1 MKLRKAF
8 IPLALAF
15 ATVGLVSCNT
25 SKKSSTPTPTPTVTD
40 TYTVTFVTNGGTACS
55 NATVN
60 KGSTVTLPTTTR
72 EGYTLDGWYT
82 DEALTSPF
90 VSTTAI
96 NANTTLYAKWTASS
110 GSQTPTVNPKNGSEE
125 GALDAGSGTVTTQ
138 GSLNITS
145 CSGEFESAYVE
156 FTPYQNYTDY
166 NAYISAKGANSYKK
180 LEDKRDFY
188 SQALSTTKT
197 RIDFSGIK
205 PGDYDIK
212 IAASKDGND
221 MGNASLFS
229 ISVSAYDRSGYAHFN
244 RTTGSVAEKGVG
256 AYNDDGTLKDNAII
270 LYVTDANKNTIEL
283 SYKGKTVAGI
293 GNILNSVGKAC
304 GEAGHETQC
313 KKVDDGKI
321 NYAAGNTN
329 QGILADLAADDI
341 PLVVRFVGIVSESGK
356 YTQTSYDAADEGLID
371 GLTAYANKSSTKN
384 IDGTLAKD
392 NNGLAD
398 YGGTAGDNGHM
409 ARMKSGK
416 HVTLEGIG
424 NDACLDG
431 WGIHFMCESAMPEA
445 GKSFEIRNL
454 LFMNNPED
462 ATGMEGIQES
472 GVIKASV
479 ERCWIHN
486 NTFLKPTIS
495 NPAESDKADGDG
507 SCDFKRGQYYTLAYN
522 YFEYCHKTN
531 IIGSSD
537 SSLQFNITMHH
548 NLWYN
553 CGSRIPLL
561 RQANIHF
568 YNNYI
573 SCDANDES
581 ADLSYVASLRANSY
595 MYSENNYYDGCKQVC
610 SGTGGTA
617 KLYGNEMVQCFG
629 KEQTGTIVSSREAT
643 VAGKCAYNGT
653 TLQNFDTNSSLF
665 YYNSSTKQ
673 SECYLT
679 TAVVARQE
687 VIKFAGSN
695 YRTKLNKTTLKTTNT
710 TYTEQTPTEG
720 VTTGKS
726 VLPTS
731 KNNGTIEGII
741 WTGIQGYDSNTGVKA
756 RGKFATFKV
765 TKAVTMNITMTASSN
780 EAYHDG
786 FVVKEDGTTVLIGS
800 GSVVLM
806 PGIYTI
812 VSCQKDKDTYVTAL
826 SFEEYD
832 SEELKNQL
840 INDYNT
846 AYAALPET
854 VEYNNNSY
862 NLIKTAVDAYEALG
876 EYKSEVTTTPYTAFN
891 TYISLGQTY
900 VEGLIT
906 AIGTVTKDSG
916 NAIISARTAYDALIA
931 KSSTATV
938 SNYQVLVDAE
948 TAFEQYEVSNT
959 IDAINA
965 IGTVTLESKT
975 LIETAEA
982 FYNALTTAQK
992 AEVTNYNTLTTARST
1007 YNSLVEID
1015 NVIKLIDACDIT
1027 APSTIETAY
1036 SAYNAL
1042 TAAQKAEVTNYSSL
1056 NALMPEYVE
1065 YLINQI
1071 GTVTASSG
1079 DAITKAETLYATLT
1093 SEQKS
1098 SVDNY
1103 DTLTAART
1111 AYNEILSARQVLNFS
1126 VDAITGN
1133 SFFVVDKDGKSA
1145 SLKSGVAEKT
1155 YDGVKYTAAVKIE
1168 TKTTITFTTSAA
1180 TTTLTIITASTT
1192 VTVKV
1197 DGVEYT
1203 PNSDGVII
1211 IENLAS
1217 GSHTIS
1223 KGSGEAHVYAV
1234 IVG

>member
-8 IPLALAF
+8 IPLALAWSL
-15 ATVGLVSCNT
+15 VGTVSCK
-25 SKKSSTPTPTPTVTD
+25 KKSNNNNNGSSQTIE
-40 TYTVTFVTNGGTACS
+40 YTVTFESNGGSSCTS
-55 NATVN
+55 VKVKSGNTI
-60 KGSTVTLPTTTR
+60 TLPTTSKT
-72 EGYTLDGWYT
+72 GYTFDGWYT
-82 DEALTSPF
+82 DEALTNIF
-90 VSTTAI
+90 DATTAI
-96 NANTTLYAKWTASS
+96 SGNLKLYAKWTEEGSS
-110 GSQTPTVNPKNGSEE
+110 SSNPNPKNGSEE
-125 GALDAGSGTVTTQ
+125 GALDAGSGEVVTN

-221 MGNASLFS
+221 MGDASVFS

-244 RTTGSVAEKGVG
+244 RTIGSVAEKGVG

-283 SYKGKTVAGI
+283 SYNGKTVAGI

-356 YTQTSYDAADEGLID
+356 YTQTSYDATDEGLID

-416 HVTLEGIG
+416 HVTIEGIG

-561 RQANIHF
+561 RQANLHF

-573 SCDANDES
+573 SCDANDKS
-581 ADLSYVASLRANSY
+581 AELSYVTSLRANSY

-610 SGTGGTA
+610 SDTGGTA

-643 VAGKCAYNGT
+643 VAGNCAYNGT

-710 TYTEQTPTEG
+710 PYTEQTPTEG

-741 WTGIQGYDSNTGVKA
+741 WTGIQGYDSKTGVKA

-765 TKAVTMNITMTASSN
+765 TKAVTMNITMTASSS

-786 FVVKEDGTTVLIGS
+786 FVVKENGTIVLIGS

-826 SFEEYD
+826 SFDEYD
-832 SEELKNQL
+832 SEALKEQL
-840 INDYNT
+840 I
-846 AYAALPET
+846 A
-854 VEYNNNSY
+854 EYNAAYSNIPANIEYNDNSY
-862 NLIKTAVDAYEALG
+862 NLIKNAMDAYEALG
-876 EYKSEVTTTPYTAFN
+876 DYKSEVSTNPSDAFN
-891 TYISLGQTY
+891 TYISLGQDY
-900 VEGLIT
+900 VEGLINN
-906 AIGTVTKDSG
+906 IGTVTKDSYD
-916 NAIISARTAYDALIA
+916 AIAAARTAYDALIE

-938 SNYQVLVDAE
+938 SNYNTLVAAE
-948 TAFEQYEVSNT
+948 ASYEGFKVQAT
-959 IDAINA
+959 IDAIDA
-965 IGTVTLESKT
+965 IGTVTLDSKT
-975 LIETAEA
+975 AIETAKSLYDSWTSE
-982 FYNALTTAQK
+982 QK
-992 AEVTNYNTLTTARST
+992 ASVTNYNVLTAAIAVYT
-1007 YNSLVEID
+1007 NLVEID
-1015 NVIKLIDACDIT
+1015 NVESLIDAATIT
-1027 APSTIETAY
+1027 TPKTIADAY
-1036 SAYNAL
+1036 AAYNAL
-1042 TAAQKAEVTNYSSL
+1042 ASEQKTSVTNYSKLSD
-1056 NALMPEYVE
+1056 LMPEYVM

-1079 DAITKAETLYATLT
+1079 EKIVEAEEIYAALT
-1093 SEQKS
+1093 SEQKTL
-1098 SVDNY
+1098 VTNY
-1103 DTLTAART
+1103 DTLTSART
-1111 AYNEILSARQVLNFS
+1111 AYNEILSARQVLNFTT
-1126 VDAITGN
+1126 DAITGN
-1133 SFFVVDKDGKSA
+1133 SFFTVAKGTGSA

-1155 YDGVKYTAAVKIE
+1155 YDGVKYTKAVKVE
-1168 TKTTITFTTSAA
+1168 SATTITFTTSAA
-1180 TTTLTIITASTT
+1180 TTITIITDSTSIT
-1192 VTVKV
+1192 VTI
-1197 DGVEYT
+1197 DGTAYT
-1203 PNSDGVII
+1203 PNADGVITTTI
-1211 IENLAS
+1211 SA
-1217 GSHTIS
+1217 GAHTIS
-1223 KGSGEAHVYAV
+1223 RGNGEAHIYAV